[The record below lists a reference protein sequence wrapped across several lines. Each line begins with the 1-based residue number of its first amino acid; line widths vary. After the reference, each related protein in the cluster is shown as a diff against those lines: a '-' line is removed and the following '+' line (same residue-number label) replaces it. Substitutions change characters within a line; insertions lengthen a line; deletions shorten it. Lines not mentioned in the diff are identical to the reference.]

1 VDLIVYINFLKK
13 IYVYMY
19 LCWNKPNQLIIMF
32 LIIYYIINFFY
43 YSPDIANYFLFN
55 ALSTDTWWEYST
67 LLMEGGLNP
76 GGGQPGGYGPPGGQ
90 PGGYGSGPSGSG
102 GYGPGGGQPW
112 GHGPGPGPGS
122 SGPGGHGPIGPGGSG
137 TLGPSSSS
145 GPSDPERGQSGD
157 FDTHTQSHEYVLL
170 RRRHMANELEKLL
183 QEEVQFR
190 SLVGINPR
198 SVSFRTLTIVNFDG
212 TPARTPLGEFLLEY
226 RREFPEAFNKRV
238 SRTLIRSIIDH
249 IRNNDD

>member
-1 VDLIVYINFLKK
+1 MDFIVYINFLKK
-13 IYVYMY
+13 IYVNMY
-19 LCWNKPNQLIIMF
+19 LCWNKPNQLKIIF
-32 LIIYYIINFFY
+32 LIIYYIINLFY
-43 YSPDIANYFLFN
+43 YSPDIANYFIFN
-55 ALSTDTWWEYST
+55 VLSTDTWWEYNT

-76 GGGQPGGYGPPGGQ
+76 GGGQPGGY
-90 PGGYGSGPSGSG
+90 
-102 GYGPGGGQPW
+102 
-112 GHGPGPGPGS
+112 GPGPGPGS

-157 FDTHTQSHEYVLL
+157 FDTQTQSHEYVLL